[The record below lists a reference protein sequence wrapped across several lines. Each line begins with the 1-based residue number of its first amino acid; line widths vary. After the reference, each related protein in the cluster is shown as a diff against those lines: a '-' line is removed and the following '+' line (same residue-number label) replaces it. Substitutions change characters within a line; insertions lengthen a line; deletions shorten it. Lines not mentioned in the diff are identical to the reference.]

1 MVRSWSS
8 LELLK
13 LYEMIMDRFN
23 LVSFDSK
30 LYFLKF
36 LSYFT
41 KSIRYLADKVVEH
54 VSWSTHG
61 HCLMLGIIAS
71 KQSVTL

>member
-8 LELLK
+8 LELEK
-13 LYEMIMDRFN
+13 LYEMIMNRFN

-30 LYFLKF
+30 FRFIKF
-36 LSYFT
+36 VSYFT
-41 KSIRYLADKVVEH
+41 ENIRYLADKVVDH

-61 HCLMLGIIAS
+61 QCLMLGIIAS